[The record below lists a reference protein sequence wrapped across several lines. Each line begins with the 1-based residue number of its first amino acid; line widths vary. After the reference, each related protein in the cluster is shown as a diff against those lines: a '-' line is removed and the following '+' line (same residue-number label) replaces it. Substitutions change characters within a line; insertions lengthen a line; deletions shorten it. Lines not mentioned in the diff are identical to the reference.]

1 MQRNSEY
8 RRKNLLYSVF
18 LLIALASVWAYRHYT
33 EEPSQ
38 EVEGQQIELQGRT
51 MGTTYSVKYIDPEGR
66 NLQPQIDSLL
76 VAFNMS
82 LSTYIPE
89 SEISRFNREGRLRYE
104 TPFFYPVLARSKE
117 IYENTGGAFDPTVGP
132 LVNAWGFGPEGRQ
145 SPGKATID
153 SLRKLVS
160 YDSIVFDTATVQ
172 KKKDG
177 IKLDFSAIA
186 KGYGVDVVAQYL
198 LAENIEDL
206 FVEIGGEIYAQG
218 NSGRGTPWRVGVNYP
233 SGDFEDQQNAQAIVS
248 LENQAIATSGNYRNF
263 YEVDGVKYSHTISP
277 VTGYPVNH
285 SLLSVSVFAPDC
297 MTADAYA
304 TAFMVLGWEKAV
316 EIDEQRDDIEVY
328 LIYNDENGAIKTYS
342 SPGISDKIQ
351 VIRY

>member
-1 MQRNSEY
+1 MQRNTDY
-8 RRKNLLYSVF
+8 RRKNLIYSAF
-18 LLIALASVWAYRHYT
+18 LIIVLVSVWAYRRYT
-33 EEPSQ
+33 EEPSR
-38 EVEGQQIELQGRT
+38 ELEGQKVELQGGT
-51 MGTTYSVKYIDPEGR
+51 MGTFYSIKYIDPEGR

-76 VAFNMS
+76 EVFNMS

-104 TPFFYPVLARSKE
+104 SPFFYPVLERSRE

-132 LVNAWGFGPEGRQ
+132 LVNVWGFGPEGRQ

-153 SLRKLVS
+153 SLRQLVS

-172 KKKDG
+172 KEMPG
-177 IKLDFSAIA
+177 MKLDFSAIA

-198 LAENIEDL
+198 FAEGIDDL
-206 FVEIGGEIYAQG
+206 FVEIGGEIYAHG
-218 NSGRGTPWRVGVNYP
+218 YSERGIPWRVGVNYP
-233 SGDFEDQQNAQAIVS
+233 SGDINEQQSAQAIVS
-248 LENQAIATSGNYRNF
+248 LEDRAIATSGNYRNF

-277 VTGYPVNH
+277 VTGYPVTH
-285 SLLSVSVFAPDC
+285 SLLSASVFAPDC

-304 TAFMVLGWEKAV
+304 TAFMVMGWEKAIK
-316 EIDEQRDDIEVY
+316 IDEQQEDIEVY
-328 LIYNDENGAIKTYS
+328 LIYNDENGALKSYA
-342 SPGISDKIQ
+342 SPGIADKIQ